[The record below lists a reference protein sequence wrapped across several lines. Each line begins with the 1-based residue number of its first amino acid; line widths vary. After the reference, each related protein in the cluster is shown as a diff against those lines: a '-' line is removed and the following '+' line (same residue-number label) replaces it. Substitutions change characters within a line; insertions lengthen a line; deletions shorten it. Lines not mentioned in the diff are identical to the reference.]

1 MDNLNKLHEIAEYLG
16 LSNIVSELEAIELR
30 SKQEN
35 ATLILPL
42 VGEFSS
48 GKTTLINAL
57 TDSKKLETAIKP
69 TTATI
74 YEVHFGCDSCHA
86 KVVTDNG
93 SIQDVDDIAELK
105 NDVLADAKV
114 VTVFDTSSRVPAT
127 TILVDTPGLSSP
139 DPRHKQTLVNFLPKA
154 DGILLVTDINQ
165 QITRSLTDFIE
176 TIKLSMRP
184 IFLVLTK
191 SDTKSPQD
199 IETAKKYISENCQI
213 PLKQVAVV
221 SASTDNLSELY
232 SLLDEIQKS
241 KKEILKK
248 VDAQRQKNIANILA
262 DQVEELMN
270 ASNSDKDLDEAIR
283 RCQYELEKINR
294 NIDRLTESM
303 SDAIEDLERSTS
315 RKFEDA
321 IFFKL
326 NSLVTGKSSNFDGE
340 AISMINSTSSLLINE
355 YKTGVQR
362 ILCDKARSQKGSDNE
377 VYLGS
382 IGNLDMSEIQMSGLS
397 YNLDLNMMGHEYDG
411 WIKTGVIA
419 VAAVGAVAAVAA
431 SGGTAAALASA
442 STVDNIIDVADT
454 VSDVGSIVSNQ
465 KTVSRVERAVGF
477 VTDASNKYSSFEN
490 SNQRMGQQ
498 MGSNKGMIDSM
509 VGFVTDKMMSK
520 PQRVRAI
527 RNYIDS
533 SLLPEFKSGLQSVS
547 QSLINSIRCN
557 LHDEASALISQKT
570 ESLNQ
575 LKQELREKKD
585 AFESRMEQLRSFK
598 TILLTILKI

>member
-57 TDSKKLETAIKP
+57 TDSKKLETATKP

-86 KVVTDNG
+86 KVVTDSD

-165 QITRSLTDFIE
+165 QVTRSLTDFIE

-321 IFFKL
+321 IFSKL

-477 VTDASNKYSSFEN
+477 VTDASNKYSSLEN

-598 TILLTILKI
+598 TILLTI